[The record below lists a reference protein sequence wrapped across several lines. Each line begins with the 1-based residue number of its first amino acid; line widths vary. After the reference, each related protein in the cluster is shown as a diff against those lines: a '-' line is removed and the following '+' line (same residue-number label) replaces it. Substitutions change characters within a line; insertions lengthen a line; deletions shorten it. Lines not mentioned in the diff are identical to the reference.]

1 MGEIKFEKA
10 IQRLEKIVDD
20 LEKGEMDIDKSLEI
34 FEEGIKMS
42 RVCSK
47 KLNEAEAKIEKLTKD
62 QKGELVTELFP
73 VEDENDQL
81 PWILVPP
88 PEVSP
93 IVFCKKVSK
102 KFMQSMLGMG
112 NWIGN

>member
-20 LEKGEMDIDKSLEI
+20 LETGELDIDKSLEI

-47 KLNEAEAKIEKLTKD
+47 KLSEAEAKIEKLTRD
-62 QKGELVTELFP
+62 QKGELVAELFP
-73 VEDENDQL
+73 VVEKND
-81 PWILVPP
+81 
-88 PEVSP
+88 
-93 IVFCKKVSK
+93 K
-102 KFMQSMLGMG
+102 
-112 NWIGN
+112 

>member
-10 IQRLEKIVDD
+10 IQRLEKIVDE

-73 VEDENDQL
+73 VEEENDQ
-81 PWILVPP
+81 
-88 PEVSP
+88 
-93 IVFCKKVSK
+93 
-102 KFMQSMLGMG
+102 
-112 NWIGN
+112 